1 MRPAQLKVIIGRL
14 MRELREAQ
22 GVSLVRSAERS
33 GWSKG
38 HLSRVERGITK
49 PSLSLVCWYD
59 GNFGAGDALVR
70 QFLQLEEATR
80 QDRLRA
86 LQHVRAGGGPP
97 VPSAEGGVV
106 PADFDPRDLCLL
118 LTETVPDGTTIRVGS
133 GFAKTWTVRNGGP
146 ARWTCRWLTRQG
158 APGVPGWLQSPRRVA
173 VPDAEPGQQVAI
185 VVTMRASSWPGSS
198 VAYFK
203 MTDAAGRLY
212 FPSADA
218 CPLYCSVSVTG

>member
-1 MRPAQLKVIIGRL
+1 MITGRL
-14 MRELREAQ
+14 MRELREAR
-22 GVSLVRSAERS
+22 GVSLAGSAERS

-49 PSLSLVCWYD
+49 PSLSLVRWYD
-59 GNFGAGDALVR
+59 GNFGAEDALVR

-80 QDRLRA
+80 EDRLRT
-86 LQHVRAGGGPP
+86 LQHTRPGHPALTAAGGT
-97 VPSAEGGVV
+97 V

-118 LTETVPDGTTIRVGS
+118 VTETVPDGTSVRAGS

-146 ARWTCRWLTRQG
+146 ARWARRWLTRQG
-158 APGVPGWLQSPRRVA
+158 GTPGVPGWLDSPRQVL
-173 VPDAEPGQQVAI
+173 VPDTEPGQQVTIA
-185 VVTMRASSWPGSS
+185 VSMRASSWPGSS

-212 FPSADA
+212 FPATDD
-218 CPLYCSVSVTG
+218 CPLYCSVNVAG